1 MQESPLRLT
10 TYVLGWCHLSICH
23 VYLSDMP
30 NLNRILQA
38 YQLGT
43 RLSVVPRSQN
53 SLGRV
58 NQKQSILLFL

>member
-1 MQESPLRLT
+1 MSSDGVICQ
-10 TYVLGWCHLSICH
+10 YVM
-23 VYLSDMP
+23 YLSDMP

-43 RLSVVPRSQN
+43 RLSVVPRSRN